1 MDYQR
6 KQMVQGRLYSLA
18 EDKMKQVYFARKG
31 DKFTK
36 NAELLRKENADKFS
50 IPPMDKRLWEILDKY
65 VPQFA
70 VENQFVLPKLKAV
83 GTTEN
88 KITLPKLKVV

>member
-1 MDYQR
+1 
-6 KQMVQGRLYSLA
+6 
-18 EDKMKQVYFARKG
+18 
-31 DKFTK
+31 
-36 NAELLRKENADKFS
+36 
-50 IPPMDKRLWEILDKY
+50 MDKRLWEILDKY